1 MPESALPVPANRGA
15 HRGRL
20 FRKYLL
26 LILTLVSG
34 ALLTSGA
41 ISVYFSYQEV
51 KTALSSLQHEKAV
64 AAASRIEQYIH
75 QIAQQLA
82 YAALPQLDAAD
93 VELRRIEF
101 LKLLRQ
107 APEVMDL
114 AQLDASGREQ
124 IAVSRVGM
132 DRVNSGLDRSQE
144 PAFREARRGNPWFS
158 PVFFR
163 KETEPYM
170 SIAIRSGS
178 DAGPVTVADVNLKF
192 IWDVVSRIK
201 IGDKGKAY
209 VVDRNGFLIADP
221 DIGLVLRKTDLS
233 NLPHVKAAIGPHD
246 AGAAAMLS
254 SDLTG
259 TQVLTSVAPI
269 EPLAWSVFV
278 EQPVAEV
285 YEKLNSS
292 ILRTGLLLLAGLVI
306 SALAALALARGMVRP
321 IRILDE
327 GARRIG
333 DGDLDQ
339 KIDIHTGDE
348 LEALADQFNRM
359 TGQLSESYA
368 GLERKVDER
377 TRELQSSLEQQTA
390 ISEILR
396 VISGSPTD
404 VQPVLEAVAERAA
417 HLCDAPTAFV
427 ILIDGDNIRTAA
439 TYSKEGGG
447 EGSAATLLSMWSGKT
462 KRTYITGRA
471 ALDRTTV
478 HHADVVPLLDSEY
491 PDARENQRK
500 FGFRAVLAVPLMREG
515 EACGVIYLWRTEPRA
530 FLPDQIA
537 LLETFARQAAI
548 AIDNVRLF
556 NETKEALEQQTAISE
571 ILRVISGSPTDVRPV
586 LDAIADRALNLCG
599 AAAAS
604 IHLIDGAVLRQFS
617 SRGESKQEAAAVAE
631 LPISR
636 DSISGRSVLNRE
648 TIHVRDVL
656 AEASE
661 YPLGAEISRRIG
673 NRTLLVTPLYR
684 EGQPIGTILLRRKE
698 VRPFSEREIALL
710 KTFGDQ
716 AAIAIENVRLFN
728 ETKEALDQQRASG
741 EVLAAISNSIAD
753 TSPVFETILNS
764 CERLF
769 AGKMAVID
777 LVGDDGLVHLG
788 AYHGPNQEEVKGV
801 YPHTVEPT
809 SATGTT
815 IATRGVVHFPDLDRV
830 PGDARR
836 AFETF
841 GIKAAIGAP
850 MLWEGRGIGAIW
862 VARGYGGPFS
872 EKDIAL
878 LKTFADQAVIAIQ
891 NARLVNE
898 TREALDQQRASGE
911 VLAAISNSIADT
923 SPVFETILA
932 SCERLFAGKQV
943 GINLVGD
950 DGMLHVGAYH
960 GPHREA
966 FERLL
971 ATSRADDSTY
981 TGRAIRTRVVQHI
994 PNYDHPD
1001 VPEGPRASSRLTG
1014 VKAGIYAPM
1023 LWEGK
1028 GIGAIWVAR
1037 EHAGPFSDKDIALLK
1052 TFADQAVIAIQNARL
1067 VNETR
1072 EALDQ
1077 QRASGEVLAA
1087 ISSSIADTKPVFDK
1101 ILESCAR
1108 LFAGRTIGI
1117 NLVGEDGQIRLGA
1130 FHGSGRDELEKTWP
1144 APVDDQTGT
1153 GIAILSRSTLHV
1165 PDIERAKNV
1174 SERTR
1179 HACAVIGIRGVIFAP
1194 MLWEGRGIGA
1204 IFVGREHAGPFSDK
1218 DIALLKTFAD
1228 QAVIAIQ
1235 NARLVNETR
1244 EALDQQRASGEVLA
1258 AISSSIADTSPVFER
1273 ILTSCEHL
1281 FAGKV
1286 IAIEVVDDHGT
1297 IGIGAFRGPYA
1308 DGMKDYVVGP
1318 IAADASISANAI
1330 LTRSV
1335 QHVPDVLADSA
1346 VPINSRLGYQS
1357 VGVRAVIVAPML
1369 WEGKGIGCI
1378 SVGRENADPF
1388 SDKDIALL
1396 RTFADQAVIAIQ
1408 NARLFRE
1415 IQDKSRQLE
1424 IANQHKSEFLANMS
1438 HELRTP
1444 LNAIIG
1450 FSEVLLERLF
1460 GELNAKQDD
1469 YLKDIHS
1476 SGRHLLNLIN
1486 DILDLSKVEAG
1497 RMELDLSTF
1506 DLPTAIANA
1515 MTLIRERAQQHG
1527 IAMAQEVAPD
1537 LGNVVADERKFK
1549 QILLNLLSNAVK
1561 FTPDGGRID
1570 VSAKSTG
1577 DNIIVAV
1584 HDTGIGIAP
1593 EDQEAVFEEFRQV
1606 GSNYTSKQEGTG
1618 LGLALTRRFV
1628 ELHGGRISVH
1638 SEPGK
1643 GSTFTFT
1650 LPIRP

>member
-1 MPESALPVPANRGA
+1 MPETVPSVPASPARRDA

-26 LILTLVSG
+26 LILTLVTG

-41 ISVYFSYQEV
+41 ISVYFSYQEI
-51 KTALSSLQHEKAV
+51 KIALSNLQREKAV

-75 QIAQQLA
+75 QIEQQLA

-107 APEVMDL
+107 APEVTDI
-114 AQLDASGREQ
+114 AQLDATGREQ
-124 IAVSRVGM
+124 IAVSRLGM
-132 DRVNSGLDRSQE
+132 DNVNSGKDRSQE
-144 PAFREARRGNPWFS
+144 PAFRDARRGKPWFG
-158 PVFFR
+158 PVYFR

-170 SIAIRSGS
+170 TIAIRSGA

-201 IGDKGKAY
+201 IGEKGKAY
-209 VVDRNGFLIADP
+209 VVDHNGFLIADP

-233 NLPHVKAAIGPHD
+233 MLPHVKAAQGPQD
-246 AGAAAMLS
+246 PTAAAMQS
-254 SDLTG
+254 MDLTG
-259 TQVLTSVAPI
+259 TQVLTSVAAI
-269 EPLAWSVFV
+269 EPLGWSVFV
-278 EQPVAEV
+278 EQPVTEV
-285 YEKLNSS
+285 YAKLYSS
-292 ILRTGLLLLAGLVI
+292 VFRTGLLLLVGLII
-306 SALAALALARGMVRP
+306 SALGALALARGMVRP
-321 IRILDE
+321 IRVLDD

-377 TRELQSSLEQQTA
+377 TRELKISLEQQTA

-404 VQPVLEAVAERAA
+404 VQPVLDAVAERAA
-417 HLCDAPTAFV
+417 HLCAALSANV
-427 ILIDGDNIRTAA
+427 LLI
-439 TYSKEGGG
+439 
-447 EGSAATLLSMWSGKT
+447 EGSMLNSRAAFTEKGDWNPGQVTPVPL
-462 KRTYITGRA
+462 KRTSISGRA
-471 ALDRTTV
+471 ALDRTTIHLSDAV
-478 HHADVVPLLDSEY
+478 ALLDTEF
-491 PDARENQRK
+491 PDARENALRR
-500 FGFRAVLAVPLMREG
+500 GFRAVLAVPLMREG
-515 EACGVIYLWRTEPRA
+515 GAYGVILLIRNEPEA
-530 FLPDQIA
+530 FLPDQVA
-537 LLETFARQAAI
+537 LVETFARQAAI

-556 NETKEALEQQTAISE
+556 NETKEALEQQTAVAE
-571 ILRVISGSPTDVRPV
+571 ILRVISSSPTNVKPV
-586 LDAIADRALNLCG
+586 LDAIADRAMELC
-599 AAAAS
+599 AASAAS
-604 IHLIDGAVLRQFS
+604 IHLTDGNILRHVAS
-617 SRGESKQEAAAVAE
+617 KGESPEEAAATAL
-631 LPISR
+631 LPVSL
-636 DSISGRSVLNRE
+636 DSISGRAVLE
-648 TIHVRDVL
+648 HKTIHVRDVL
-656 AEASE
+656 EQASE
-661 YPLGAEISRRIG
+661 YPVGAEISRRIG

-684 EGQPIGTILLRRKE
+684 EGVPFGTILLRRKE
-698 VRPFSEREIALL
+698 VRSFSEREIALL

-753 TSPVFETILNS
+753 TSPVFETIL
-764 CERLF
+764 
-769 AGKMAVID
+769 
-777 LVGDDGLVHLG
+777 
-788 AYHGPNQEEVKGV
+788 
-801 YPHTVEPT
+801 
-809 SATGTT
+809 
-815 IATRGVVHFPDLDRV
+815 
-830 PGDARR
+830 
-836 AFETF
+836 
-841 GIKAAIGAP
+841 
-850 MLWEGRGIGAIW
+850 
-862 VARGYGGPFS
+862 
-872 EKDIAL
+872 
-878 LKTFADQAVIAIQ
+878 
-891 NARLVNE
+891 
-898 TREALDQQRASGE
+898 
-911 VLAAISNSIADT
+911 
-923 SPVFETILA
+923 A

-950 DGMLHVGAYH
+950 DGMLHMGAYH
-960 GPHREA
+960 GPNREG
-966 FERLL
+966 FERLM

-981 TGRAIRTRVVQHI
+981 TGRAVRTRMVQHI
-994 PNYDHPD
+994 PDYGHPD
-1001 VPEGPRASSRLTG
+1001 VPEVPRASSRLTG

-1037 EHAGPFSDKDIALLK
+1037 DYTGPFSD
-1052 TFADQAVIAIQNARL
+1052 Q
-1067 VNETR
+1067 
-1072 EALDQ
+1072 
-1077 QRASGEVLAA
+1077 
-1087 ISSSIADTKPVFDK
+1087 
-1101 ILESCAR
+1101 
-1108 LFAGRTIGI
+1108 
-1117 NLVGEDGQIRLGA
+1117 
-1130 FHGSGRDELEKTWP
+1130 
-1144 APVDDQTGT
+1144 
-1153 GIAILSRSTLHV
+1153 
-1165 PDIERAKNV
+1165 
-1174 SERTR
+1174 
-1179 HACAVIGIRGVIFAP
+1179 
-1194 MLWEGRGIGA
+1194 
-1204 IFVGREHAGPFSDK
+1204 

-1273 ILTSCEHL
+1273 ILSSCERL
-1281 FAGKV
+1281 FEGKV
-1286 IAIEVVDDHGT
+1286 IAIEVVGDD
-1297 IGIGAFRGPYA
+1297 GILRIEAFRGPAA
-1308 DGMKDYVVGP
+1308 DQKDYVVGP
-1318 IAADASISANAI
+1318 IVAGASISANAI
-1330 LTRSV
+1330 LSRAV
-1335 QHVPDVLADSA
+1335 EHVPDIAADA
-1346 VPINSRLGYQS
+1346 NVPRHSRVGYAS
-1357 VGVRAVIVAPML
+1357 VGVRAVIIAPML
-1369 WEGKGIGCI
+1369 WEGNGIGAI
-1378 SVGRENADPF
+1378 SVGRENPGPF
-1388 SDKDIALL
+1388 TEKDIALL

-1460 GELNAKQDD
+1460 GDLNVKQDD

-1497 RMELDLSTF
+1497 HMELDLSTF

-1515 MTLIRERAQQHG
+1515 MTLIRERAQNHG
-1527 IAMAQEVAPD
+1527 IAISLDVAPE
-1537 LGNVVADERKFK
+1537 LGDIVADERKFK

-1561 FTPDGGRID
+1561 FTPDGGRIE
-1570 VSAKSTG
+1570 VKAHSTG
-1577 DNIIVAV
+1577 DNLIVAV

-1606 GSNYTSKQEGTG
+1606 GRNYTSKQEGTG

-1628 ELHGGRISVH
+1628 ELHGGRIGVEST
-1638 SEPGK
+1638 PGE

-1650 LPIRP
+1650 LPLAR

>member
-1 MPESALPVPANRGA
+1 MPETAATVPAIRANRDA

-26 LILTLVSG
+26 LILTLVTG

-41 ISVYFSYQEV
+41 ISVYFSYQEI
-51 KTALSSLQHEKAV
+51 KAALSNLQREKAI
-64 AAASRIEQYIH
+64 AAASRIEQYIR
-75 QIAQQLA
+75 QIEQQLA

-107 APEVMDL
+107 LPEVTDI
-114 AQLDASGREQ
+114 AQIDGDGREQ
-124 IAVSRVGM
+124 IAVSRLGM
-132 DRVNSGLDRSQE
+132 DRIGSGIDRSQE
-144 PAFREARRGNPWFS
+144 PSFRDAKRGKPWFG
-158 PVFFR
+158 PVYFR

-170 SIAIRSGS
+170 TIAVRSGG

-233 NLPHVKAAIGPHD
+233 NLPHVKAAQGVQDP
-246 AGAAAMLS
+246 GAAAILS
-254 SDLTG
+254 KDLTG
-259 TQVLTSVAPI
+259 MEVLTSVATI

-278 EQPVAEV
+278 EQPVSEV
-285 YEKLNSS
+285 YAKLYSAVF
-292 ILRTGLLLLAGLVI
+292 RTGLLLLVGLVI
-306 SALAALALARGMVRP
+306 SALGALALARGMVRP

-396 VISGSPTD
+396 VISGSPD
-404 VQPVLEAVAERAA
+404 NVQPVFDIVAKRAA
-417 HLCDAPTAFV
+417 HLCAAPLSRLL
-427 ILIDGDNIRTAA
+427 LIDGEVLRPVAEHWDDRLGGDDNLPL
-439 TYSKEGGG
+439 
-447 EGSAATLLSMWSGKT
+447 TLPVPL
-462 KRTYITGRA
+462 KRTSISGRA
-471 ALDRTTV
+471 AIDRATV
-478 HHADVVPLLDSEY
+478 HHADVQPLLESEY
-491 PDARENQRK
+491 PDARENMLRLDC
-500 FGFRAVLAVPLMREG
+500 RAVLAVPLMREG
-515 EACGVIYLWRTEPRA
+515 NAYGGIFLARREPTA
-530 FLPDQIA
+530 FSPDQIT
-537 LLETFARQAAI
+537 LVETFAQQAAI
-548 AIDNVRLF
+548 AINNVRLF
-556 NETKEALEQQTAISE
+556 NETKEALDQQTAISEVLRVISESPTDVTPVFEAILESAMRLFDSPVAAVFRFDGQQVHLTATRGWSTEALADMHRLYPAPPNPQMMSGRVILGRRVESLEDTTLDPNYDQTTARAGNWRRMLGAPMLKDGAPIGALVVAWPDPGKTPRQQASLLKTFADQAVIAIENVRLINETKEGLEQQTAISD
-571 ILRVISGSPTDVRPV
+571 ILRVISSSPTDVKPV
-586 LDAIADRALNLCG
+586 LDTIADRAVTLCG

-604 IHLIDGAVLRQFS
+604 IHLTDGAVLRHVVS
-617 SRGESKQEAAAVAE
+617 KGENADEAAATAE
-631 LPISR
+631 IPIIR
-636 DSISGRSVLNRE
+636 EAISGRAVLERK
-648 TIHVRDVL
+648 TIHVHDVL
-656 AEASE
+656 SEASE
-661 YPLGAEISRRIG
+661 YPFGAEISRRFG

-684 EGQPIGTILLRRKE
+684 EGQPFGTILLRRRD

-753 TSPVFETILNS
+753 TSPVFEAILNS

-788 AYHGPNQEEVKGV
+788 AYHGPNQDEVRRV
-801 YPHTVEPT
+801 YPHTVEAT
-809 SATGTT
+809 SATGTA
-815 IATRGVVHFPDLDRV
+815 IATRAVVHFPDLDRV
-830 PGDARR
+830 PVVARR

-850 MLWEGRGIGAIW
+850 MLWEG
-862 VARGYGGPFS
+862 
-872 EKDIAL
+872 
-878 LKTFADQAVIAIQ
+878 
-891 NARLVNE
+891 
-898 TREALDQQRASGE
+898 
-911 VLAAISNSIADT
+911 
-923 SPVFETILA
+923 
-932 SCERLFAGKQV
+932 
-943 GINLVGD
+943 
-950 DGMLHVGAYH
+950 
-960 GPHREA
+960 
-966 FERLL
+966 
-971 ATSRADDSTY
+971 
-981 TGRAIRTRVVQHI
+981 
-994 PNYDHPD
+994 
-1001 VPEGPRASSRLTG
+1001 
-1014 VKAGIYAPM
+1014 
-1023 LWEGK
+1023 K
-1028 GIGAIWVAR
+1028 GIGAVWVAR
-1037 EHAGPFSDKDIALLK
+1037 DY
-1052 TFADQAVIAIQNARL
+1052 T
-1067 VNETR
+1067 
-1072 EALDQ
+1072 
-1077 QRASGEVLAA
+1077 
-1087 ISSSIADTKPVFDK
+1087 
-1101 ILESCAR
+1101 
-1108 LFAGRTIGI
+1108 
-1117 NLVGEDGQIRLGA
+1117 
-1130 FHGSGRDELEKTWP
+1130 
-1144 APVDDQTGT
+1144 
-1153 GIAILSRSTLHV
+1153 
-1165 PDIERAKNV
+1165 
-1174 SERTR
+1174 
-1179 HACAVIGIRGVIFAP
+1179 
-1194 MLWEGRGIGA
+1194 
-1204 IFVGREHAGPFSDK
+1204 GPFSDK

-1273 ILTSCEHL
+1273 ILTSCERL

-1286 IAIEVVDDHGT
+1286 IAIEVVGDD
-1297 IGIGAFRGPYA
+1297 GILRIEAFRGPAA
-1308 DGMKDYVVGP
+1308 DQKDYVVGP
-1318 IAADASISANAI
+1318 IVAGASISANAI
-1330 LTRSV
+1330 LSRAV
-1335 QHVPDVLADSA
+1335 QHVPDVTADA
-1346 VPINSRLGYQS
+1346 HVPRHSRVGYAS
-1357 VGVRAVIVAPML
+1357 VGVRGVIIAPML
-1369 WEGKGIGCI
+1369 WEGKGLGAI
-1378 SVGRENADPF
+1378 SVGRENPGPF
-1388 SDKDIALL
+1388 SEKDIALL

-1408 NARLFRE
+1408 NARLFHE

-1424 IANQHKSEFLANMS
+1424 VANQHKSEFLANMS

-1460 GELNAKQDD
+1460 GDLNEKQDD

-1515 MTLIRERAQQHG
+1515 MTLIRERAQRHG
-1527 IAMAQEVAPD
+1527 IAMAQDVAPE
-1537 LGNVVADERKFK
+1537 LGDIVADERKFK

-1570 VSAKSTG
+1570 VTARNTG
-1577 DNIIVAV
+1577 DNIIIAV

-1606 GSNYTSKQEGTG
+1606 GRNYTSKQEGTG

-1628 ELHGGRISVH
+1628 ELHGGRISVE
-1638 SEPGK
+1638 SRPGE

-1650 LPIRP
+1650 LPLKR

>member
-1 MPESALPVPANRGA
+1 MSEHALPATATPTKRDA

-26 LILTLVSG
+26 LILTLVTG

-41 ISVYFSYQEV
+41 ISIYFSYQEI
-51 KTALSSLQHEKAV
+51 KTALSNLQHEKAV

-75 QIAQQLA
+75 QIEQQLA

-107 APEVMDL
+107 APEVTDI
-114 AQLDASGREQ
+114 AQLDANGREQ
-124 IAVSRVGM
+124 IAVSRLGM
-132 DRVNSGLDRSQE
+132 DIINSGKDRSQE
-144 PAFREARRGNPWFS
+144 PAFRNARKGKPWFG
-158 PVFFR
+158 PVYFR

-170 SIAIRSGS
+170 TIAIRSGS
-178 DAGPVTVADVNLKF
+178 ETGPVTVAEVNLKF

-233 NLPHVKAAIGPHD
+233 NLPHVKAAHDENGPD
-246 AGAAAMLS
+246 AEAMLS
-254 SDLTG
+254 KDLSG
-259 TQVLTSVAPI
+259 TDVLTSVAAI

-278 EQPVAEV
+278 EQPVREV
-285 YEKLNSS
+285 YEKVYTS

-306 SALAALALARGMVRP
+306 SALAALALARSMVQP

-339 KIDIHTGDE
+339 KIRIQTGDE

-368 GLERKVDER
+368 GLERKVEER
-377 TRELQSSLEQQTA
+377 TRELTNSLDQQTA

-396 VISGSPTD
+396 VISSSPTD
-404 VQPVLEAVAERAA
+404 VTPVLRAVAERAA
-417 HLCDAPTAFV
+417 HLCGTPYARIFM
-427 ILIDGDNIRTAA
+427 IDGDLLRPRADLFPAEAPGKAPGPVPLSRT
-439 TYSKEGGG
+439 
-447 EGSAATLLSMWSGKT
+447 SMA
-462 KRTYITGRA
+462 GRA
-471 ALDRTTV
+471 TIDRMTIHV
-478 HHADVVPLLDSEY
+478 EDVVPLLDTEF
-491 PDARENQRK
+491 PDARPNVELTGQR
-500 FGFRAVLAVPLMREG
+500 ASLAVPLIREG
-515 EACGVIYLWRTEPRA
+515 GAYGAIVLYRLEPRP
-530 FLPDQIA
+530 FSPDQVA
-537 LLETFARQAAI
+537 VVETFARQAAI

-556 NETKEALEQQTAISE
+556 NETKEGLEQQTAISE
-571 ILRVISGSPTDVRPV
+571 ILRVISSSPDDVQPVLDIVAKRAALLCAAPFSRLMLIDGDVLRPAAGHWAGSSSTGEQEAFTLSVPLTRASVTGRAAIDRATVQHADIVPLLDSEYDGARENMLRFGCRAVLAVPLMREGNAYGGIFLARREPTAFTRDQVALVETFAQQAAIAIDNVRLFNETKEGLEQQTAISEILRAISSSPTDVQPV
-586 LDAIADRALNLCG
+586 LDAIADRAVSLCG
-599 AAAAS
+599 ASAAS
-604 IHLIDGAVLRQFS
+604 IHLTDGNVLRHVAS
-617 SRGESKQEAAAVAE
+617 TGESPEEAAATAV

-636 DSISGRSVLNRE
+636 ESISGRAVVERK
-648 TIHVRDVL
+648 TIHVHDAL
-656 AEASE
+656 GEALE
-661 YPLGAEISRRIG
+661 YPVGAEISRRLG

-684 EGQPIGTILLRRKE
+684 EGVPFGAIMLRRRE

-710 KTFGDQ
+710 QTFGDQ

-728 ETKEALDQQRASG
+728 ETKEALDQQRAAG

-769 AGKMAVID
+769 TGKLAVID

-788 AYHGPNQEEVKGV
+788 AYHGPNQDDVKRV
-801 YPHTVEPT
+801 YPHPVDAT
-809 SATGTT
+809 SATGRA
-815 IATRGVVHFPDLDRV
+815 IATRGVVHFANLDEV
-830 PGDARR
+830 PANART
-836 AFETF
+836 AFEVF

-850 MLWEGRGIGAIW
+850 MMWEGRGIGAIW
-862 VARGYGGPFS
+862 VARDY
-872 EKDIAL
+872 
-878 LKTFADQAVIAIQ
+878 
-891 NARLVNE
+891 
-898 TREALDQQRASGE
+898 
-911 VLAAISNSIADT
+911 
-923 SPVFETILA
+923 
-932 SCERLFAGKQV
+932 
-943 GINLVGD
+943 
-950 DGMLHVGAYH
+950 
-960 GPHREA
+960 
-966 FERLL
+966 
-971 ATSRADDSTY
+971 
-981 TGRAIRTRVVQHI
+981 
-994 PNYDHPD
+994 
-1001 VPEGPRASSRLTG
+1001 
-1014 VKAGIYAPM
+1014 
-1023 LWEGK
+1023 
-1028 GIGAIWVAR
+1028 
-1037 EHAGPFSDKDIALLK
+1037 
-1052 TFADQAVIAIQNARL
+1052 
-1067 VNETR
+1067 
-1072 EALDQ
+1072 
-1077 QRASGEVLAA
+1077 
-1087 ISSSIADTKPVFDK
+1087 
-1101 ILESCAR
+1101 
-1108 LFAGRTIGI
+1108 
-1117 NLVGEDGQIRLGA
+1117 
-1130 FHGSGRDELEKTWP
+1130 
-1144 APVDDQTGT
+1144 
-1153 GIAILSRSTLHV
+1153 
-1165 PDIERAKNV
+1165 
-1174 SERTR
+1174 
-1179 HACAVIGIRGVIFAP
+1179 
-1194 MLWEGRGIGA
+1194 
-1204 IFVGREHAGPFSDK
+1204 AGPFSDK

-1273 ILTSCEHL
+1273 ILTSCERL

-1286 IAIEVVDDHGT
+1286 IAIEVVGDDG
-1297 IGIGAFRGPYA
+1297 ILRIGAFRGPAA
-1308 DGMKDYVVGP
+1308 DQKDYVVGP
-1318 IAADASISANAI
+1318 IVAGASISANAI
-1330 LTRSV
+1330 LSRAV
-1335 QHVPDVLADSA
+1335 EHVPDVAADA
-1346 VPINSRLGYQS
+1346 NVPRHSRVGYAS
-1357 VGVRAVIVAPML
+1357 VGVRAVIIAPML
-1369 WEGKGIGCI
+1369 WEGNGIGAI
-1378 SVGRENADPF
+1378 SVGRENPGPF
-1388 SDKDIALL
+1388 TDKDIALL

-1460 GELNAKQDD
+1460 GDINEKQDD

-1506 DLPTAIANA
+1506 DLPSAIANA
-1515 MTLIRERAQQHG
+1515 LTLIRERAQKHG
-1527 IAMAQEVAPD
+1527 IAMAQNVEPE

-1570 VSAKSTG
+1570 VSARRQG
-1577 DNIIVAV
+1577 DNIMIAV

-1628 ELHGGRISVH
+1628 ELHGGRISVD
-1638 SEPGK
+1638 SKPGQ

-1650 LPIRP
+1650 LPIKP